1 MLFGDSMRISRPTTK
16 TSNSLVSSVSNLL
29 LFSDHLGAS
38 YYLHCVHSLIP
49 FFPDKHM
56 LQHMSPNKNLVH
68 LIVTEFFW

>member
-38 YYLHCVHSLIP
+38 YYLHCVHLLIP
-49 FFPDKHM
+49 FFPD
-56 LQHMSPNKNLVH
+56 
-68 LIVTEFFW
+68 